1 MNKKNIIDGYKGVM
15 DLDLSLVPEKFI
27 KIAIDQHFE
36 DIKEY
41 TKYQSQL
48 KPHLRYENTIM
59 RIEKIHKMDKYAQK
73 QRDKIFIEKQAK
85 DDQLRNEIYY
95 RNNTK

>member
-27 KIAIDQHFE
+27 KNAIDQHLE

-41 TKYQSQL
+41 TNYQSQL

-59 RIEKIHKMDKYAQK
+59 RVEKIHKMDQYAQK

-85 DDQLRNEIYY
+85 DDQLRGEIFS
-95 RNNTK
+95 RNNKK